1 MADGQDE
8 LFASIDALL
17 EQVYAQD
24 GLPEPAE
31 RKRLRKAAG
40 LSQEQVAR
48 ALDVRRESVTSWEAG
63 RTEPRPPKRAAYLRL
78 LDGLAA
84 RHPAPQ
90 PDATPDDAAE
100 LSAHPARTAGG
111 SPSTSPS
118 AAVAEPAAVAETGAT
133 PEPVTAQATSAAPAA
148 APPIEHPGEP
158 SSPVRRP
165 PESKA
170 TRSAAPEAAHRPPPK
185 TGPNT
190 RATRPNTR
198 TGTKP
203 TATAGTGTAA
213 KSTPT
218 TGTKPTAKPTAKATA
233 PAGATAT
240 APDPRFAHGP
250 IAVLDGDGSA
260 YCVGGLV
267 LDCPVDDIVSVV
279 EWALNEA
286 KLGASRL
293 HRSGKDADPLVVL
306 TAAAAERLG
315 LPAVLEDRRGL
326 RLPDDHKAVQQIT
339 RAKWK
344 LTRRGFGPWP
354 RVYRPARAG
363 QRQCVQFAVLPWGA
377 LDARAWGSAG
387 QLPPAE
393 LARVLGDYA
402 TRVIT
407 PRGSTAVSGLEL
419 MTALRPPTRAVKDPR
434 SDAWVSGA
442 MPGSLTEPVDPAPPE
457 APDEHPVVAA
467 RHPRGH
473 QRTPAEVLDEEAFDW
488 IRDPQLLTDA
498 ECTRKYAVGID
509 VNTAFLA
516 AANRL
521 VVGLGAP
528 VHVSAPAFDK
538 AVPGSWLID
547 LSAIETDPRL
557 PSPFTPDGVR
567 PEGPAWYATPTVA
580 YAHELVSTY
589 GLPVT
594 LAPVEAWLRPESG
607 PYLDP
612 WYKQLSEAYK
622 ATMADLG
629 IEAGM
634 DEGAFLAAMET
645 YKQSDPGT
653 AAVLSAIKST
663 VKGGIG
669 KLRERPQGAGYRPGE
684 RWPALER
691 PTWRPDIRAAVIATA
706 RVNMHRKLIKTA
718 LATQQAPAPAGHLHF
733 ADEALLPV
741 ALLSD
746 CAVYLADGPGP
757 LDFLPRTPDGKP
769 APGTF
774 RLGVSPGM
782 VKHEGTQELL
792 WAVKMLDEG
801 HNPARHIKG
810 TDAAIDGE

>member
-1 MADGQDE
+1 MDVADEQDE

-24 GLPEPAE
+24 GLPAPAE

-90 PDATPDDAAE
+90 DAAPE
-100 LSAHPARTAGG
+100 TGVSG
-111 SPSTSPS
+111 S
-118 AAVAEPAAVAETGAT
+118 PAAVPRPASESAAAPQPPAAFEAT
-133 PEPVTAQATSAAPAA
+133 PQPAAAPEPVTAPRPATTPEPATASAAPVR
-148 APPIEHPGEP
+148 P
-158 SSPVRRP
+158 SSTVRRP
-165 PESKA
+165 AAQNGAQKPPAKGMPKTA
-170 TRSAAPEAAHRPPPK
+170 TRSTA
-185 TGPNT
+185 
-190 RATRPNTR
+190 R
-198 TGTKP
+198 TT
-203 TATAGTGTAA
+203 A
-213 KSTPT
+213 KS
-218 TGTKPTAKPTAKATA
+218 GAKAPA
-233 PAGATAT
+233 PVT
-240 APDPRFAHGP
+240 DPRFAHGP

-267 LDCPVDDIVSVV
+267 LDCPADDIVSLV

-293 HRSGKDADPLVVL
+293 HRSGKDADPLIVL

-315 LPAVLEDRRGL
+315 LPAALEDRRGL
-326 RLPDDHKAVQQIT
+326 RLPEDHRAVQQIT
-339 RAKWK
+339 KAKWK
-344 LTRRGFGPWP
+344 LTRRGFGPWA

-387 QLPPAE
+387 QFPPAE

-419 MTALRPPTRAVKDPR
+419 MTALRPPTRAVKDPH
-434 SDAWVSGA
+434 SEAWVSGP

-467 RHPRGH
+467 LHPRGH

-498 ECTRKYAVGID
+498 ECTRKFAVGID

-528 VHVSAPAFDK
+528 VHVTAPAFDK
-538 AVPGSWLID
+538 TVPGCWLID
-547 LSAIETDPRL
+547 LSGIEMDPRL

-580 YAHELVSTY
+580 YAHELIGAY

-612 WYKQLSEAYK
+612 WYKHLSEAYK

-629 IEAGM
+629 IESGM

-645 YKQSDPGT
+645 YKQTDPAT

-691 PTWRPDIRAAVIATA
+691 PTWRPDIRAAVISTA

-718 LATQQAPAPAGHLHF
+718 LATQPVAAPVGHLRF

-757 LDFLPRTPDGKP
+757 LDFLPHTPDGKP

-792 WAVKMLDEG
+792 WAVQMLDEG

>member
-1 MADGQDE
+1 MSHEQEG
-8 LFASIDALL
+8 LFASVDALL
-17 EQVYAQD
+17 EQVNAED

-63 RTEPRPPKRAAYLRL
+63 RTEPRQPQRAAYLRL
-78 LDGLAA
+78 LEGLAA
-84 RHPAPQ
+84 RYPAPSIAAPQ
-90 PDATPDDAAE
+90 LMPEPAPVSAPAPAATP
-100 LSAHPARTAGG
+100 
-111 SPSTSPS
+111 
-118 AAVAEPAAVAETGAT
+118 
-133 PEPVTAQATSAAPAA
+133 APAA
-148 APPIEHPGEP
+148 AGPLPT
-158 SSPVRRP
+158 VRR
-165 PESKA
+165 A
-170 TRSAAPEAAHRPPPK
+170 
-185 TGPNT
+185 
-190 RATRPNTR
+190 
-198 TGTKP
+198 
-203 TATAGTGTAA
+203 AA
-213 KSTPT
+213 K
-218 TGTKPTAKPTAKATA
+218 KAVANSA
-233 PAGATAT
+233 PPAVT
-240 APDPRFAHGP
+240 DPRFAHGP
-250 IAVLDGDGSA
+250 LAVLDGDGSA

-267 LDCPVDDIVSVV
+267 LDCPATDIVSLV

-293 HRSGKDADPLVVL
+293 HRSGKDADPLVVV

-326 RLPDDHKAVQQIT
+326 RLPEAHPTVKRIT
-339 RAKWK
+339 KAKWK
-344 LTRRGFGPWP
+344 LTRRGFGPWA
-354 RVYRPARAG
+354 RVYRPARSG

-377 LDARAWGSAG
+377 LDARAWGSADRF
-387 QLPPAE
+387 PPAE
-393 LARVLGDYA
+393 LARVLGSYA

-419 MTALRPPTRAVKDPR
+419 MTALRPPTRAVKDQR
-434 SDAWVSGA
+434 SEAWVSGP
-442 MPGSLTEPVDPAPPE
+442 MPGSLAEAVDPAPPE

-467 RHPRGH
+467 LHPRGH
-473 QRTPAEVLDEEAFDW
+473 QRTPADVLDEEAFDW

-498 ECTRKYAVGID
+498 ECTRKFAVGID

-528 VHVSAPAFDK
+528 VHVTAPAFDK
-538 AVPGSWLID
+538 TVPGSWLVD
-547 LSAIETDPRL
+547 LSGIELDPRL

-567 PEGPAWYATPTVA
+567 PHGPAWYATPTVA
-580 YAHELVSTY
+580 YAHELIATY
-589 GLPVT
+589 RLPVT
-594 LAPVEAWLRPESG
+594 LTPVEAWIRPESG
-607 PYLDP
+607 SYLDP

-629 IEAGM
+629 IESGM
-634 DEGAFLAAMET
+634 DERDFLTAMET
-645 YKQSDPGT
+645 CKTGDPGM

-691 PTWRPDIRAAVIATA
+691 PTWRPDIRAAVISTA
-706 RVNMHRKLIKTA
+706 RVNMHRKLLRTA
-718 LATQQAPAPAGHLHF
+718 LATQRAPLPDGHLHL
-733 ADEALLPV
+733 ADDALLPV

-746 CAVYLADGPGP
+746 CAVYFADGPGP
-757 LDFLPRTPDGKP
+757 LDFLPHTPEGKP

>member
-1 MADGQDE
+1 MSPEQEE
-8 LFASIDALL
+8 LFASVDALL
-17 EQVYAQD
+17 EQVNADD

-31 RKRLRKAAG
+31 RRRLRKAAG

-63 RTEPRPPKRAAYLRL
+63 RSEPRPPKRAAYLRL
-78 LDGLAA
+78 LEGLAA
-84 RHPAPQ
+84 RHPR
-90 PDATPDDAAE
+90 
-100 LSAHPARTAGG
+100 PA
-111 SPSTSPS
+111 
-118 AAVAEPAAVAETGAT
+118 AT
-133 PEPVTAQATSAAPAA
+133 PEPSAGPAVAVPPSAATPATEAPAA
-148 APPIEHPGEP
+148 ARPASTQPVTEAPTGTPPTAEAAVTETAAPAQPVATQPAIEAPAAEVPAATAPGVATPAAEPAPSQQLAAHPIAEAP
-158 SSPVRRP
+158 ATPARAPRKAPARP
-165 PESKA
+165 TAPPAAS
-170 TRSAAPEAAHRPPPK
+170 SAARRLAPK
-185 TGPNT
+185 
-190 RATRPNTR
+190 
-198 TGTKP
+198 
-203 TATAGTGTAA
+203 
-213 KSTPT
+213 
-218 TGTKPTAKPTAKATA
+218 KATA
-233 PAGATAT
+233 RQTAPA

-250 IAVLDGDGSA
+250 LAVLDGDANA

-267 LDCPVDDIVSVV
+267 LDCPAKDIVSLV
-279 EWALNEA
+279 EWALNDAE
-286 KLGASRL
+286 LGATRL

-326 RLPDDHKAVQQIT
+326 RLAEDHPVVRQIT

-344 LTRRGFGPWP
+344 LTRRGFGPWA
-354 RVYRPARAG
+354 RVYRPAQSG
-363 QRQCVQFAVLPWGA
+363 QRRCVQFAVLPWGA

-393 LARVLGDYA
+393 LARVLGAYA

-419 MTALRPPTRAVKDPR
+419 MTALRPPTRAVKDPH
-434 SDAWVSGA
+434 SEAWVSGA

-467 RHPRGH
+467 LYPRGH

-488 IRDPQLLTDA
+488 IRDPELLTDA
-498 ECTRKYAVGID
+498 ECARHFAVGID

-521 VVGLGAP
+521 AVGLGAP
-528 VHVSAPAFDK
+528 IRVAAPAFDK
-538 AVPGSWLID
+538 TVPGSWLID
-547 LSAIETDPRL
+547 LSGIDMDPRL
-557 PSPFTPDGVR
+557 PNPFTPDGTR

-580 YAHELVSTY
+580 YAHELVAAHQ
-589 GLPVT
+589 LPVALT
-594 LAPVEAWLRPESG
+594 PLEGWLRPDSG
-607 PYLDP
+607 SYLDP
-612 WYKQLSEAYK
+612 WYKRLSEAYK
-622 ATMADLG
+622 TTMADLG
-629 IEAGM
+629 IEPAM
-634 DEGAFLAAMET
+634 DEGEFLAAMET
-645 YKQSDPGT
+645 YKETDPGL
-653 AAVLSAIKST
+653 AALLSAIKST

-691 PTWRPDIRAAVIATA
+691 PTWRPDIRAAVISTA
-706 RVNMHRKLIKTA
+706 RVNMHRKLVKTA
-718 LATQQAPAPAGHLHF
+718 LATQQAPAPSGHLHF
-733 ADEALLPV
+733 AEEALLPV

-746 CAVYLADGPGP
+746 CAVYFSDGPGP
-757 LDFLPRTPDGKP
+757 LDFLPRTAEGKP

-774 RLGVSPGM
+774 RVGVSPGM

-792 WAVKMLDEG
+792 WAVRMLDEG